1 MTKSACSSPTPSPH
15 LRSQQSK
22 HKHHPKAEKRSIL
35 TDKAAFK
42 GDNHGG
48 HETKRLSTWLKS
60 QEEFTLCIIFTLNSL
75 CHEESFYGLQD
86 SFQDQRAKR
95 RSLRRLGETFDGIVS
110 FFGSQK
116 QFYSLKICSSVR
128 SIIIFSL
135 QLVVCIGHQNNCN
148 YFPSLNRYDI
158 LYNIFQILRL

>member
-15 LRSQQSK
+15 LRSQQSKASK

-48 HETKRLSTWLKS
+48 HETKRLSTWLRS

-110 FFGSQK
+110 FLEVKNSR
-116 QFYSLKICSSVR
+116 QFSLKICSCVR
-128 SIIIFSL
+128 SMTIFSL
-135 QLVVCIGHQNNCN
+135 HLILDTRIFVTI
-148 YFPSLNRYDI
+148 FPSLNR
-158 LYNIFQILRL
+158 